1 MTILERIKHRS
12 EVLRRIRDFFY
23 DRNFLEVQTPTLMP
37 DTMVDQYIDP
47 IAVKV
52 SGRHEKLFLQTSPE
66 FAMKQLLLDG
76 CTAIFEITPAYRD
89 AEFGS
94 HHNAEFTML
103 EWYRVGDNYA
113 AGIQF
118 LTDFCTAFFPK
129 KKVENVSYLEAFEA
143 QFNLNPHIAKAS
155 ELKFLAKK
163 LDIDVPVSL
172 HLDDR
177 DAWLQ
182 LLMDSRVDRTLGSD
196 NPTILYDWPASQ
208 SALAKLRDV
217 YDDDNATKYQVA
229 ERFELYIDGIELANG
244 YHELCDGDEQLRRL
258 ESNNKQR
265 MASGKPSLPIRN
277 RLTSAMQRR
286 PLPACAGVAL
296 GIDRLLMLL
305 LGAKSI
311 ADI

>member
-12 EVLRRIRDFFY
+12 EILRRIRVFFY
-23 DRNFLEVQTPTLMP
+23 DRNFLEVQTPTLLP

-47 IAVKV
+47 ISVRV
-52 SGRHEKLFLQTSPE
+52 SGRGEDIFLQTSPE
-66 FAMKQLLLDG
+66 FAMKQLLLEG

-118 LTDFCTAFFPK
+118 LEDFSTTFFPK
-129 KKVENVSYLEAFEA
+129 RKVEKVSYLEAFEA
-143 QFNLNPHIAKAS
+143 HFNLNPHTATAP
-155 ELKFLAKK
+155 ELKSLSEKISI
-163 LDIDVPVSL
+163 DIPVSL
-172 HLDDR
+172 NPDDR
-177 DAWLQ
+177 DSWLQ
-182 LLMDSRVDRTLGSD
+182 LLMDSRVDRTLGGGGA
-196 NPTILYDWPASQ
+196 TILYDWPSSQ
-208 SALAKLRDV
+208 SALAKVRNV
-217 YDDDNATKYQVA
+217 YDDNETKYQVA
-229 ERFELYIDGIELANG
+229 ERFELYIDGVELANG

-265 MASGKPSLPIRN
+265 LASGKPSLPTRSK
-277 RLTSAMQRR
+277 LTSSMQHQ
-286 PLPACAGVAL
+286 PLPDCAGVAL
-296 GIDRLLMLL
+296 GVDRLLMLL
-305 LGAKSI
+305 LGTGSI